1 MSDAVDGGL
10 DELRN
15 VLFQSEREELEELR
29 RRVAQL
35 EGFAARIGALEGV
48 PGRVDEIESLL
59 LERADRAETIG
70 GVLPDAIAHD
80 EQNVEQLSLA
90 MKTPTARAIYHS
102 ARDESG
108 DLALA
113 LYPVIGPAVRKM
125 IASLFSVGPPDGAP
139 FSVRQVLLIE
149 RESGLLLAASALEG
163 GENQD
168 ADVVSGMLDAI
179 RLFVQDAFDADEA
192 DGLQDLRVG
201 NTSVLVEWGPRAV
214 LASVVDGVPDDAYR
228 LRAAQLLENLHVKYQ
243 QDLSASSGVISS
255 LDNAIPLLHDL
266 QVSSV
271 PERKFPWPLVI
282 AVTVLLLVIALIVY
296 FVWIR

>member
-29 RRVAQL
+29 LRVAQL
-35 EGFAARIGALEGV
+35 EGLVARIAPLEGV

-59 LERADRAETIG
+59 LEQGDRAQTVG
-70 GVLPDAIAHD
+70 GVLPDAISYN
-80 EQNVEQLSLA
+80 EENVEQLSMA

-125 IASLFSVGPPDGAP
+125 IASLFSIGPPDGAP

-163 GENQD
+163 DTQD

-179 RLFVQDAFDADEA
+179 RLFVQDAFDAEESS
-192 DGLQDLRVG
+192 GLQDLRVG

-228 LRAAQLLENLHVKYQ
+228 VRAAQLLESLHVKYQ
-243 QDLSASSGVISS
+243 QDLSANSGVTSS

-266 QVSSV
+266 QVSPV

-282 AVTVLLLVIALIVY
+282 AITVLLLVIAAVIY
-296 FVWIR
+296 FVWVR